1 MIIMKKTHA
10 LILAAVLVITLLG
23 LYGCHPAA
31 PEATE
36 PTAAT
41 DVTETTAVT
50 EATTATETTVAVTET
65 PETTGSTAPE
75 ETEAPTAPAEVNRP
89 QGGSTGNNNGH
100 QTGNTGTGSGNT
112 SGAPVETQP
121 PVTEHGEHVHNYFFG
136 NTIPATCTSEGIT
149 TYYCDCGDSYTE
161 TIPMIDHNYTVANT
175 VPATCTQDGSV
186 TYTCTGCGDSYTEV
200 IPAAHVWVHHHEDE
214 VGHQEGGCMCDCGAI
229 FSTTAE
235 WIAHTK
241 SFDPKEAFLNHGGNG
256 SYSWWVVDT
265 PAKDWDECSV
275 CGAIK

>member
-1 MIIMKKTHA
+1 MKKMLA
-10 LILAAVLVITLLG
+10 LILAAVLVIALLG

-65 PETTGSTAPE
+65 PETTGSTAPA

-100 QTGNTGTGSGNT
+100 QTGNTGTG
-112 SGAPVETQP
+112 APAVTQP
-121 PVTEHGEHVHNYFFG
+121 PVTEAPAVPSTEPAAPVAPTVPSTEAPTEHTHNY
-136 NTIPATCTSEGIT
+136 TVSSTTPATCTGEGST
-149 TYYCDCGDSYTE
+149 TYICACGDSYTE
-161 TIPMIDHNYTVANT
+161 PIPMTDHN
-175 VPATCTQDGSV
+175 
-186 TYTCTGCGDSYTEV
+186 
-200 IPAAHVWVHHHEDE
+200 WVHHHEDE

-265 PAKDWDECSV
+265 PAKDWDECSI